1 MTERPACA
9 CKPGLRSQRVIMYY
23 DNALFLID
31 RTIIIAV
38 YSRTTMVEMA
48 ADLPTCLQRR
58 KKRNIKQIREVN
70 GQH

>member
-9 CKPGLRSQRVIMYY
+9 CKPGLRSQPVIMHYN
-23 DNALFLID
+23 NASFLID

-38 YSRTTMVEMA
+38 YTRTTEVEMA
-48 ADLPTCLQRR
+48 THLPTCLQRR